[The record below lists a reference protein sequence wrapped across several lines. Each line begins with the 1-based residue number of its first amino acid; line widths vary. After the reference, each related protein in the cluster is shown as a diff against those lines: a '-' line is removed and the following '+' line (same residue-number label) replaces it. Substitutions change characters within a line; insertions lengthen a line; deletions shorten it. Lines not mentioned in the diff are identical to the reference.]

1 MNITI
6 ESPFKLSDEDKESI
20 HEKLR
25 ELTKFESNI
34 VQCQVFFKKGDGNE
48 HESVRADIRVAV
60 RGNDIFVS
68 ESNHDAIRAFS
79 SAHAT
84 AKRQLRKRKEKIKKH

>member
-6 ESPFKLSDEDKESI
+6 ESPFRLSDKDKESI

-34 VQCQVFFKKGDGNE
+34 VQCQVFFKKGDGNNKQKRE
-48 HESVRADIRVAV
+48 ERK
-60 RGNDIFVS
+60 GN
-68 ESNHDAIRAFS
+68 EQNYW
-79 SAHAT
+79 
-84 AKRQLRKRKEKIKKH
+84 